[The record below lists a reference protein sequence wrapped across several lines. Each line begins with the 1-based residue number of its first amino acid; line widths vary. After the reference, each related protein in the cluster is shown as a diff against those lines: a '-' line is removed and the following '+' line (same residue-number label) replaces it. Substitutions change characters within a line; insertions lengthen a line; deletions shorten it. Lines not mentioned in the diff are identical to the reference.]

1 MAALASVYNISLWNL
16 VPILVLLLLGI
27 RRYPA
32 FLSILI
38 GTLIGAVIAIVF
50 QPSLVYA
57 FANDAGLSVPL
68 ADLKSIWS
76 VMANGFSLDSGF
88 TKIDTLFSGGGMS
101 SMLWKEGGF
110 TFVGDGNQATIR
122 LAAVTEGNAGVFFDD
137 LSVTTGGV
145 PEPSAWVLMIGG
157 FGAAGA
163 ALRRRRGLAT
173 A

>member
-1 MAALASVYNISLWNL
+1 MAGQIYNVSYFYSRNPANAPSPAEALVSAGGV
-16 VPILVLLLLGI
+16 
-27 RRYPA
+27 
-32 FLSILI
+32 
-38 GTLIGAVIAIVF
+38 TQAVTAV
-50 QPSLVYA
+50 
-57 FANDAGLSVPL
+57 NDGS
-68 ADLKSIWS
+68 
-76 VMANGFSLDSGF
+76 F
-88 TKIDTLFSGGGMS
+88 GGMS